1 MDILYI
7 TSATATGGMESRVRS
22 EDGLIDLEIRA
33 PKEMGGPGGEY
44 TNPEQLFAAGF
55 ASCFLSAINY
65 VAFSQ
70 MKKIEASVTAEVKT
84 TNNGHSGFKFSV
96 ELDIQIEGM
105 EQKDAEEL
113 VKMASTVCPYSNA
126 TRGNI
131 EMEVNI
137 KASKRA

>member
-7 TSATATGGMESRVRS
+7 TSATATGGMESWVRS
-22 EDGLIDLEIRA
+22 DDGLIDLQIRA

-65 VAFSQ
+65 VAFSR
-70 MKKIEASVTAEVKT
+70 MKKIDASVRAEVKT
-84 TNNGHSGFKFSV
+84 TNNGHTGFKFAVKLDV
-96 ELDIQIEGM
+96 EIEGM
-105 EQKDAEEL
+105 GQKDAEEL

-126 TRGNI
+126 TKGNI

-137 KASKRA
+137 RANQLA